1 MLVVVV
7 GTLLLTSCSAVGTEL
22 SESTTTTAPPVTLVA
37 DPVAGAADVAPDHV
51 VTITASSGTLG
62 ALTVTSPAGAVA
74 GVLSDDNTNWHST
87 ATLIPLTTYT
97 VVGTTVDAAGS
108 TAAIGWSFTTGK
120 PATVFRAI
128 LSPGDDKVVGGGMPA
143 IIKLS
148 SAVPKAQHAAFV
160 SRLKVIT
167 VPAVTGAWHWFS
179 DTELHYRPATYWPAG
194 TKIEVDAK
202 IAGYTPGDGSFAV
215 KDVNIKYAVGDAH
228 VSTVDVNAHSMSV
241 TNNGVVVKTI
251 PVSTGRDQ
259 YPTHSGVHVASEKA
273 NPKIMDSSTVGIPRD
288 GPGGYYESVPFS
300 VRISNSGE
308 FVHAASWSTGSQGNS
323 NVSHGCVNVSPTDG
337 QWFYDFT
344 QIGDVVDVVGSPVQL
359 EPTNG
364 WGDWQ
369 IPWAQWAN

>member
-1 MLVVVV
+1 
-7 GTLLLTSCSAVGTEL
+7 
-22 SESTTTTAPPVTLVA
+22 
-37 DPVAGAADVAPDHV
+37 
-51 VTITASSGTLG
+51 
-62 ALTVTSPAGAVA
+62 
-74 GVLSDDNTNWHST
+74 
-87 ATLIPLTTYT
+87 
-97 VVGTTVDAAGS
+97 
-108 TAAIGWSFTTGK
+108 
-120 PATVFRAI
+120 VFRAI
-128 LSPGDDKVVGGGMPA
+128 LSPGDDKVVGVGMPA